1 MLENTVSRDTE
12 VNPVIINPSIPK
24 TGNPIQEYKYPPIV
38 GEKVRMTELLAIFRP
53 STVPVSLS
61 ETSLVIALF
70 VMTFKIAPVAT
81 MGTMR
86 ARYSGSVS
94 VKA

>member
-1 MLENTVSRDTE
+1 
-12 VNPVIINPSIPK
+12 
-24 TGNPIQEYKYPPIV
+24 
-38 GEKVRMTELLAIFRP
+38 MTELLDIFRP